1 MIKREK
7 YISRIRGFYESDL
20 IKIITG
26 IRRCGKSV
34 LLEQIM
40 EEIRAKSDNIV
51 YLNFEDLSVR
61 SAIKSPLQLIDYV
74 EQNRKEGKCYLFCDE
89 IQNLENW
96 PDACKSLRLHNN
108 SLFITGSNSKLLS
121 REFTGELSGRYVTK
135 QLDHHD

>member
-40 EEIRAKSDNIV
+40 EEIRAKSDNII
-51 YLNFEDLSVR
+51 YLNFEDLAVR
-61 SAIKSPLQLIDYV
+61 
-74 EQNRKEGKCYLFCDE
+74 
-89 IQNLENW
+89 
-96 PDACKSLRLHNN
+96 
-108 SLFITGSNSKLLS
+108 
-121 REFTGELSGRYVTK
+121 
-135 QLDHHD
+135 